1 MFQKAGKQGHFG
13 GSAFVLI
20 ALGAAC
26 SGTVEQRYENTPDA
40 SGGTKASGGRGAGGG
55 DGGTSTGGAVGHSG
69 GGVGGTQGVGGTFG
83 IAGTFGCFVA
93 GTQIATPSGTRAI
106 EELRLGDVVLAYD
119 EHAGRVVPRPVTA
132 TFVHP
137 DHPVGALPL
146 SDGRVLRVTSNH
158 PIYLPDQ
165 QLYAD
170 AGELTGDER
179 LLTLTASTQTSSLI
193 AGAFQA
199 SATEAA
205 TVYNITVA
213 GEHNYFAEGVL
224 VHNKSIAAGTGA
236 GGGTGGG
243 PSEGGACVPATLS
256 GACYAFAC
264 LDPVWPTSEY
274 VTLNQAA
281 GSGGGSAD
289 AGPVDSGAA
298 DAAPPADAGPVDAAP
313 VSRESGAIPDSGL
326 TPSANLGWP
335 VCNGRGVPNPAY
347 LAFDVWAGPSGPPV
361 VGISSGAVCSGA
373 EIGEVWFQNDRPPPP
388 NTETTQC
395 IRLPQPVTGNLTL
408 WAINGNT
415 HVRNARFVSG
425 CECARR
431 LTVNTSC
438 GYLGGPSGVCE

>member
-1 MFQKAGKQGHFG
+1 MLRKAGKTGHVR

-40 SGGTKASGGRGAGGG
+40 SGGTKASAGRGAGGG

-69 GGVGGTQGVGGTFG
+69 GGVGGTSGVGGSFG
-83 IAGTFGCFVA
+83 IGGSFGCFVA
-93 GTQIATPSGTRAI
+93 GTQIATPAGTRPI
-106 EELRLGDVVLAYD
+106 ETLRLGDIVLAYD

-137 DHPVGALPL
+137 DHPVGTLPL

-165 QLYAD
+165 QRYAD

-179 LLTLTASTQTSSLI
+179 LLTLTATTQTSSLI

-199 SATEAA
+199 SATEPA

-224 VHNKSIAAGTGA
+224 VHNKSGAGGTGA

-243 PSEGGACVPATLS
+243 PSEGGACVPVWLS
-256 GACYAFAC
+256 GNCYSFAC
-264 LDPVWPTSEY
+264 PDLVWPTSEY
-274 VTLNQAA
+274 VRLNQPAGGDA
-281 GSGGGSAD
+281 GSPDS
-289 AGPVDSGAA
+289 GPVDSGTA
-298 DAAPPADAGPVDAAP
+298 DAPPPADAGPVDAAP
-313 VSRESGAIPDSGL
+313 VGRESSIDTGF
-326 TPSANLGWP
+326 TPATNLGWP
-335 VCNGRGVPNPAY
+335 VCIGRGVPNPAY
-347 LAFDVWAGPSGPPV
+347 LAFDVWAGPGGPPV
-361 VGISSGAVCSGA
+361 IAISSGSCSGP
-373 EIGEVWFQNDRPPPP
+373 EIGEVWFEKHLPPPP
-388 NTETTQC
+388 NSETTQC
-395 IRLPQPVTGNLTL
+395 VRLPQPVTGGLTL
-408 WAINGNT
+408 WPFNPDT

-425 CECARR
+425 CECVRQLR
-431 LTVNTSC
+431 VNTSC
-438 GYLGGPSGVCE
+438 GPLGGPSSVCE